1 MNRIRPATRPVRW
14 LLLVSSVILGACGET
29 VSVTGVEEIEFVDET
44 ANAGID
50 YAGESYGASWGY
62 VNDDVLPDLFV
73 NRHRNRA
80 AMLINLADGSFEDR
94 EFEIDAWQALPR
106 SDQHGGAFAD
116 FDNDGDTDLLISVGA
131 RDPTQFLV
139 HNGEYYTDNIND
151 YTFDRIGWGGRMPL
165 WFDFTADG
173 LLDFAMGVSGDGAL
187 FQLHEQVGPDF
198 ARRNFHS
205 QHECTN
211 NNYGHFTD
219 ITNDGNLDWI
229 CVTQEA
235 FPDHAYD
242 YSVGLPFD
250 DITGLMPSVPNVIDS
265 AVADFNG
272 DLLMD
277 VFGVRGRIRLNGAK
291 VVDAEQKQIEAQLI
305 DSDGTSTGLTFQT
318 FGDLSFEL
326 HTTSRNAAQVYIG
339 ANAVNP
345 PFPGPRLPITFTLSP
360 SDPNVVGLPP
370 DFGAVGPR
378 GVFIGFDPATQ
389 TWSVYNWS
397 EPGGNTN
404 SLYAYIDSTEQ
415 ISNLTEENLQAL
427 DLPRQ
432 PILLLQQSGSFV
444 DATEA
449 AGVYVPISCVSV
461 VAADFDNDMDEDLY
475 LACRDDVVNISNI
488 ILQNNGFGEF
498 YMDMTGGGAGGPIG
512 PGVGLAESVV
522 AADYDVDGFVD
533 VFVTNGLKLYPE
545 LVGFGAGGPDKL
557 YRNVGNGNHWIQFD
571 LVGTTS
577 NRSAIGAVVTV
588 TAGGVAQ
595 RKEQDGGYHRW
606 SQDDQRMHFGLA
618 GNTTADI
625 EIRWPSGNVD
635 THIGV
640 AADNLYEIV
649 EQTSIT
655 MVDIPTSTPP
665 SPCGTTSAMPVFD
678 PALDLAYFVWKDSCG
693 SDMWH
698 VRVTGGTGP
707 GSNSFDGRI
716 VSNMAYPAVAGQGL
730 EPNDILDTTS
740 TPGVIDY
747 HLEVAPGRMD
757 GIDFT
762 VAPGA
767 SVCIGAN
774 SNVGT
779 ALAGHDRT
787 PVSMPF
793 DIETLGPCTDI
804 RPLLIVQD
812 ATAAENEASGVMT
825 FDVTL
830 SEQSAGVVTV
840 NYTTV
845 DGTALAESDFV
856 AESGSIM
863 FQPGELTQT
872 INIQLID
879 DDVVESSET
888 FTVQLSNPVNA
899 DVGIQS
905 TGEGTIIDDEPSACD
920 MPEYDRATE
929 QAIFIWQNCA
939 TGDWFMRGTAGG
951 SFVELVGS
959 VVSSAPFTS
968 VTPFS
973 IETNDVL
980 DYTTDPAVI
989 DFVLRTNNTGQDGFD
1004 FGIAAD
1010 TCFILESPDLP
1021 IYAGVQRN
1029 LLGGAFDIETLGLC
1043 LNITPRIDVV
1053 ATTEVENVAGG
1064 IMPVPVTLSA
1074 PSGNTVTVDYATAD
1088 MTAVAPADYLANS
1101 GTLTFM
1107 PGEVSQVVEI
1117 QLIDDMAAEGP
1128 ETFTVTLS
1136 NPANGVLGNDIATA
1150 TIDDDEFAVGISVAD
1165 TVIAEDDAGALVTVD
1180 VTLSEASTF
1189 TVTVDYAT
1197 SDLLAGDPGD
1207 YLATSGTLTF
1217 DPGELLQ
1224 QIQVTIVDDALAE
1237 GDEDFAVTLSNA
1249 VNAIF
1254 VDSDAVVTIADNE
1267 PSPCGAPT
1275 YDRATENAVF
1285 VWKDCGTDV
1294 WHARMTAGGV
1304 QTQWVGSVTGSAAFS
1319 SVTGFS
1325 IEANDVL
1332 DFTTDPAVIDFV
1344 LNANNAG
1351 QDGIDFEVPVGSEV
1365 CFDITAPGAMPVFVG
1380 AARIPVG
1387 TRFSLSTLGAC
1398 P

>member
-1 MNRIRPATRPVRW
+1 M
-14 LLLVSSVILGACGET
+14 SSVLLSACGEQ
-29 VSVTGVEEIEFVDET
+29 VSVTSVENIEFVDET

-62 VNDDVLPDLFV
+62 ANDDVLPDLFV

-94 EFEIDAWQALPR
+94 EFEIDSWQAFPR
-106 SDQHGGAFAD
+106 ADHHGGAFAD

-139 HNGEYYTDNIND
+139 HNGEYYTDDINN
-151 YTFDRIGWGGRMPL
+151 YAFDRIAWGGRMPV

-187 FQLHEQVGPDF
+187 FQLHEQVPPGF
-198 ARRNFHS
+198 ARRNFQS
-205 QHECTN
+205 QHQCTN
-211 NNYGHFTD
+211 NNYAHFAD

-235 FPDHAYD
+235 FPDRAYD
-242 YSVGLPFD
+242 YSIGTPFE
-250 DITGLMPSVPNVIDS
+250 DITGLMPSVPNIIDS

-291 VVDAEQKQIEAQLI
+291 IVDAAEQQIEAQLI
-305 DSDGTSTGLTFQT
+305 DADSTSTGLTFQT

-345 PFPGPRLPITFTLSP
+345 PFPGPRTPVNFTLSP
-360 SDPNVVGLPP
+360 SDPDVVGLPP
-370 DFGAVGPR
+370 DFAAIGPR
-378 GVFIGFDPATQ
+378 GVFIGYDPATQ
-389 TWSVYNWS
+389 TWSVFNWS
-397 EPGGNTN
+397 DGRVNAV
-404 SLYAYIDSTEQ
+404 YAYIDSTEQ

-432 PILLLQQSGSFV
+432 PILLLQQSGGFV
-444 DATEA
+444 DATES

-475 LACRDDVVNISNI
+475 LACRDDVVNSSNM

-498 YMDMTGGGAGGPIG
+498 YMDTTGGGAGGPIG

-545 LVGFGAGGPDKL
+545 LVGYGAGGPDKL
-557 YRNVGNGNHWIQFD
+557 YRNVGNSNHWIQFD
-571 LVGTTS
+571 LVGTAS
-577 NRSAIGAVVTV
+577 NRNGIGAVVTV

-618 GNTTADI
+618 ENTTADI

-635 THIGV
+635 THVGV

-665 SPCGTTSAMPVFD
+665 SPCGTTSGMPDFD
-678 PALDLAYFVWKDSCG
+678 PTEDLGYFVWKDSCG

-716 VSNMAYPAVAGQGL
+716 VSDMPYPSVVGQGL
-730 EPNDILDTTS
+730 EPSDILDTTS
-740 TPGVIDY
+740 KAGVIDY

-767 SVCIGAN
+767 SVCVGAN
-774 SNVGT
+774 SNVPT
-779 ALAGHDRT
+779 ALAGHGRT

-804 RPLLIVQD
+804 LPLVVVQD
-812 ATAAENEASGVMT
+812 ATATENDASGAMT

-830 SEQSAGVVTV
+830 SAASAGVVTV
-840 NYTTV
+840 TYTTV
-845 DGTALAESDFV
+845 DGTALAGSDYV
-856 AESGSIM
+856 ADSGALT

-872 INIQLID
+872 IDIQLID
-879 DDVVESSET
+879 DDVIESTET
-888 FTVQLSNPVNA
+888 FTVELSSPVNA

-905 TGEGTIIDDEPSACD
+905 TGTGTIIDDEPSACD
-920 MPEYDRATE
+920 MPDYDRATE
-929 QAIFIWQNCA
+929 QAVFIWQDCNS
-939 TGDWFMRGTAGG
+939 GQWFMRATAGG
-951 SFVELVGS
+951 SFVELIGS
-959 VVSSAPFTS
+959 VQSSAPFTS
-968 VTPFS
+968 VLPFS
-973 IETNDVL
+973 IEPNDIL
-980 DYTTDPAVI
+980 DFTTDPAVI

-1004 FGIAAD
+1004 FEIAGD
-1010 TCFILESPDLP
+1010 TCFILEQPDLP

-1029 LLGGAFDIETLGLC
+1029 LLSGAFDIETLGLC

-1053 ATTEVENVAGG
+1053 DTTEVENVTGG
-1064 IMPVPVTLSA
+1064 IMSVPVTLSA
-1074 PSGNTVTVDYATAD
+1074 PSGNTVTVDYATSD
-1088 MTAVAPADYLANS
+1088 MTAMAPADYLANS

-1107 PGEVSQVVEI
+1107 PGEVAQNI
-1117 QLIDDMAAEGP
+1117 DMQLIDDMAAEGE
-1128 ETFTVTLS
+1128 ETFTITLS
-1136 NPANGVLGNDIATA
+1136 NPGNGVLGNAIGTG
-1150 TIDDDEFAVGISVAD
+1150 TIDDDEFAVGVSVAD
-1165 TVIAEDDAGALVTVD
+1165 AVVSENDAGALVTVD

-1189 TVTVDYAT
+1189 TVEVDYAT
-1197 SDLLAGDPGD
+1197 SNLLAVDPDD
-1207 YLATSGTLTF
+1207 YLAASGTLTF
-1217 DPGELLQ
+1217 TPGELLQ
-1224 QIQVTIVDDALAE
+1224 QIQVTIVDDPLAE
-1237 GDEDFAVTLSNA
+1237 GDEDFAVTLGNTVNA
-1249 VNAIF
+1249 VL
-1254 VDSDAVVTIADNE
+1254 VDGDAVVTITDDE
-1267 PSPCGAPT
+1267 PSPCGAPA

-1285 VWKDCGTDV
+1285 VWKDCGIDL

-1304 QTQWVGSVTGSAAFS
+1304 QTQWVGNVTGTAAFA
-1319 SVTGFS
+1319 SVVGFS
-1325 IEANDVL
+1325 IEPNDVL
-1332 DFTTDPAVIDFV
+1332 DFTTDPAVIDFI

-1351 QDGIDFEVPVGSEV
+1351 QDGIDFEVSSGNDV
-1365 CFDITAPGAMPVFVG
+1365 CFDLTAPGAMPIFVG
-1380 AARIPVG
+1380 AARNPVG
-1387 TRFSLSTLGAC
+1387 TRFSLSTLGDC